1 MQFCESLEVLCIRFT
16 RSVILVSLVYM
27 ETVNVEEKQTLGL
40 RNPGA
45 LFPPIPYLGSATGPI
60 GE

>member
-1 MQFCESLEVLCIRFT
+1 
-16 RSVILVSLVYM
+16 M